1 MVLLVKFQHVDDSD
15 STIFADVMICSS
27 KDCAK
32 EIILDIINK
41 DFNGKW
47 KNLREA
53 ADELSED
60 LYECEYS
67 EDKDDDYVFL
77 WSDNGNGEKY
87 NIVSINQKEVNTKF
101 QNIGVI

>member
-1 MVLLVKFQHVDDSD
+1 MIQIIKFTYNDDKVG
-15 STIFADVMICSS
+15 STDVDVMVCSS

-32 EIILDIINK
+32 EIILNIINK

-53 ADELSED
+53 AEELSED

-67 EDKDDDYVFL
+67 EDKDDGYVFS
-77 WSDNGNGEKY
+77 WHDNGNGEKY
-87 NIVSINQKEVNTKF
+87 NIVDINQKEVNTKF
-101 QNIGVI
+101 QSIGVI

>member
-1 MVLLVKFQHVDDSD
+1 MIQIIKFTYNDDKVG
-15 STIFADVMICSS
+15 STDVDVMVCSS

-32 EIILDIINK
+32 EIILEIINK

-53 ADELSED
+53 AEELSKD
-60 LYECEYS
+60 LYECKYS

-77 WSDNGNGEKY
+77 WHDNGNGEKY
-87 NIVSINQKEVNTKF
+87 NIVSINQREVNTKF
-101 QNIGVI
+101 QNIGEI

>member
-1 MVLLVKFQHVDDSD
+1 MILLVKFSQVDDSD
-15 STIFADVMICSS
+15 STIFADVMVCSS

-41 DFNGKW
+41 DFDGKW

-53 ADELSED
+53 AEELSKD
-60 LYECEYS
+60 LYECKYS

-77 WSDNGNGEKY
+77 WYDNGNGEKY
-87 NIVSINQKEVNTKF
+87 NIVSINQREVNTKF
-101 QNIGVI
+101 QYIGEI

>member
-1 MVLLVKFQHVDDSD
+1 MV
-15 STIFADVMICSS
+15 CSS

-32 EIILDIINK
+32 EIILEIINK

-53 ADELSED
+53 AEELSKD
-60 LYECEYS
+60 LYECKYS

-77 WSDNGNGEKY
+77 WHDNGNGEKY
-87 NIVSINQKEVNTKF
+87 NIVSINQREVNTKF
-101 QNIGVI
+101 QNIGEI

>member
-1 MVLLVKFQHVDDSD
+1 MILLVKFSQVDDSD
-15 STIFADVMICSS
+15 STIFADVMVCSS

-32 EIILDIINK
+32 EIILGIINK

-53 ADELSED
+53 AEELSKD
-60 LYECEYS
+60 LYECKYS

-77 WSDNGNGEKY
+77 WHDNGNGEKY
-87 NIVSINQKEVNTKF
+87 NIVRINQTEVNTKF
-101 QNIGVI
+101 QDIGVI